1 MVRNYYEENLPVI
14 REKQARYNREKSF
27 VVNEA
32 RRKNYKKRKL
42 ENQNPE
48 DRTNC
53 RIKKFPKLYWEGPT
67 FVCVVCNNCL
77 YRNGRSSHQRCSVKK
92 DVLRNLT
99 KFTGKQSARVSFLI
113 KLSQTLAQV
122 FSCEFCEISKN
133 TFFTE
138 HLWTTASEM
147 VLKHTHDFDTD
158 SIIHKFDTEESW
170 VCYTCDKYLKK

>member
-1 MVRNYYEENLPVI
+1 MKRLLRNKNINVLLQINIKYIYKEYYSENIGFVTEIVRNYYEENLPVI
-14 REKQARYNREKSF
+14 REKQDRDNREKSF

-32 RRKNYKKRKL
+32 REKNYKKRKL

-77 YRNGRSSHQRCSVKK
+77 YRNGRSSHQRCS
-92 DVLRNLT
+92 
-99 KFTGKQSARVSFLI
+99 
-113 KLSQTLAQV
+113 
-122 FSCEFCEISKN
+122 
-133 TFFTE
+133 E

-147 VLKHTHDFDTD
+147 VLKHTQVNMILIPIVLF
-158 SIIHKFDTEESW
+158 INLIQKKVGFVIH
-170 VCYTCDKYLKK
+170 VINI